1 MTILAFFEQTAR
13 VQGSPIISFRCE
25 LFALIS
31 AIHMIEGDETLV
43 SDCASVLLRA
53 NVLQTRNYQWDCI
66 FKFEKPDLREL
77 FLLVARAHSGNIK
90 FAKVKSHTCMPH
102 VACLQ

>member
-13 VQGSPIISFRCE
+13 VQGSPIVSFRSE

-43 SDCASVLLRA
+43 SDCTSVLLRA
-53 NVLQTRNYQWDCI
+53 NRNYQCPMIHLCVSSADTYEFIC
-66 FKFEKPDLREL
+66 
-77 FLLVARAHSGNIK
+77 AH
-90 FAKVKSHTCMPH
+90 PP
-102 VACLQ
+102 